1 MMLRTLNNPAPP
13 GSRPRELSSA
23 GNAESRLAQH
33 DRCRVVSGL
42 LRGKLCD
49 QLVSRPARHIAAGQY
64 LYFAGEAAGS
74 IFFLEKGL
82 MKTSRTSSAGDDLI
96 LQLHRAGDILGES
109 CFCTGKRHEDALALE
124 SSEIVEIR
132 IEDLLIQLQRNP
144 EATLDLVTALCERL
158 GDLSNRLQSL
168 SFEPAIVRLLRTLL
182 ILADTLGEAA
192 PGGTQIVPYV
202 RQEELAQMIAARR
215 EVVSG
220 LLNRLRA
227 DGLIDYPR
235 KGHIS
240 VHRNA
245 LKAYLDSLTGR
256 PA

>member
-1 MMLRTLNNPAPP
+1 MLHDAFYRRGIPAVNLWAAVPHYVSLAP
-13 GSRPRELSSA
+13 SPR
-23 GNAESRLAQH
+23 
-33 DRCRVVSGL
+33 
-42 LRGKLCD
+42 
-49 QLVSRPARHIAAGQY
+49 AA
-64 LYFAGEAAGS
+64 L
-74 IFFLEKGL
+74 
-82 MKTSRTSSAGDDLI
+82 
-96 LQLHRAGDILGES
+96 
-109 CFCTGKRHEDALALE
+109 
-124 SSEIVEIR
+124 
-132 IEDLLIQLQRNP
+132 
-144 EATLDLVTALCERL
+144 ALCERL